1 MDLTKM
7 ISSAAIVLLAGLTL
21 SLAPPAGETESASPV
36 VSYAFR
42 SPVVNGMGVSS
53 LADLHGKPVLVE
65 FWGTR

>member
-1 MDLTKM
+1 MDVTKM

-21 SLAPPAGETESASPV
+21 GMASPSGETESTTPV

-53 LADLHGKPVLVE
+53 LADLHGKPVVVE